1 VTTTSRPAHTAP
13 TTAVWAG
20 LGVVYLVWGT
30 TYLAIR
36 VLSQE
41 APPTVAQGLRFVIA
55 GALLALFILARHGR
69 AALAVNRR
77 QLLSAA
83 LLGVLFVVCG
93 NGGVA
98 FAEQEVPSSL
108 AALLVAAMPL
118 WVVLLRTF
126 AGHERP
132 RLMTWVGTLVG
143 FGGIAVLARP
153 GSDGDVKW
161 WGVGVVLLATMC
173 WATGTFL
180 TPRLTLP
187 ALPTVTTIYEMLVGG
202 GIMLMI
208 STVTGQWG
216 NVHVADITDSAWA
229 AFLYLTIVG
238 SLFAYNVFTWLLNHA
253 PVSLVTTYA
262 YVNPVVAVTLGW
274 LILGESITPALLLGG
289 ALAVFGVALVIRS
302 EGTKEPIEGEVV

>member
-1 VTTTSRPAHTAP
+1 VTTTTPRTMGAP
-13 TTAVWAG
+13 TTTVWAG

-36 VLSQE
+36 VLSQA
-41 APPTVAQGLRFVIA
+41 APPTIAQGLRFVIA
-55 GALLALFILARHGR
+55 GSLLAAFMVARHGR
-69 AALAVNRR
+69 AALAVSRT
-77 QLLSAA
+77 QLRSAA
-83 LLGVLFVVCG
+83 LLGLLFVVCG

-132 RLMTWVGTLVG
+132 RLMTWMGTLVG
-143 FGGIAVLARP
+143 FAGIAVLARP
-153 GSDGDVKW
+153 GSDGNVKW

-187 ALPTVTTIYEMLVGG
+187 TIPTVTTIYEMLVGG
-202 GIMLMI
+202 AIMLVI
-208 STVTGQWG
+208 STLTGQWG
-216 NVHVADITDSAWA
+216 KVHLSAISGSAWV
-229 AFLYLTIVG
+229 AFVYLTIVG
-238 SLFAYNVFTWLLNHA
+238 SLLAYNVFTWLLNHA

-274 LILGESITPALLLGG
+274 LILGESVTPALLVGG
-289 ALAVFGVALVIRS
+289 TFAVVGVALVIRS
-302 EGTKEPIEGEVV
+302 EGRQEPIEGETV